1 MYQEAMMEKQEQKT
15 KRIFVG
21 EVVSDKMDKTVV
33 VKTERTIKHPQLG
46 KILRRSKKYNVHD
59 ESEQAKIGDTVEF
72 YEGAPKSK
80 TKYMY
85 LARIISSQ
93 EA

>member
-1 MYQEAMMEKQEQKT
+1 MEKTEQKA
-15 KRIFVG
+15 KRIYVG
-21 EVVSDKMDKTVV
+21 EVVSDKMDKTIV
-33 VKTERTIKHPQLG
+33 VKTVRSVKHPQLG
-46 KILRRSKKYNVHD
+46 KILRKFKKYSVHD
-59 ESEQAKIGDTVEF
+59 ELEQAKIGDTIEF

-85 LARIISSQ
+85 LARIITSQ

>member
-1 MYQEAMMEKQEQKT
+1 MERTEQT
-15 KRIFVG
+15 VKRTFVG
-21 EVVSDKMDKTVV
+21 EVVSDKMDKTIV
-33 VKTERTIKHPQLG
+33 VKTVRTMKHPQLG
-46 KILRRSKKYNVHD
+46 KVLRKTKKYSVHD
-59 ESEQAKIGDTVEF
+59 ELEQAKIGDTVEF

-85 LARIISSQ
+85 LARVITTQ